1 MKGFKTISAASVIA
15 AIGMVQQSGAV
26 DLIPEQYKGIVL
38 IVIGGL
44 MGGLRVAT
52 DSSIFQKY

>member
-1 MKGFKTISAASVIA
+1 MRGFKTISVASVIT

-44 MGGLRVAT
+44 MGALRVAT

>member
-1 MKGFKTISAASVIA
+1 MKGFKTISVASIITLV
-15 AIGMVQQSGAV
+15 GMIQQSGAI

-52 DSSIFQKY
+52 DSSIFKKH